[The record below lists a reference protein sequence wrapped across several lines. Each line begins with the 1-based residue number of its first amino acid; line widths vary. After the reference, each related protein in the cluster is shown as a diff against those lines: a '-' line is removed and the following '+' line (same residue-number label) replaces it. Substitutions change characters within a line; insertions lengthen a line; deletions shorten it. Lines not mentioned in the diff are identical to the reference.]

1 MKDTPWINAGK
12 VLPEE
17 KTRVIVCTKTKKG
30 VMNINIAY
38 HSDGMWHGN
47 GSMSG
52 VIAWK
57 PLPDFPEWG
66 DDKAVESWN
75 RRAEAVKDQP
85 DGDVVEVR
93 HGKWDYEISD
103 VGWTDYSCSVCRN
116 IITVEG
122 QDEDLYSYCPY
133 CGAKMDGKVGADN
146 A

>member
-1 MKDTPWINAGK
+1 MVDSKEYIEKESLLQA
-12 VLPEE
+12 LEE
-17 KTRVIVCTKTKKG
+17 VGGCDAPLDSWADGWDKG
-30 VMNINIAY
+30 I
-38 HSDGMWHGN
+38 S
-47 GSMSG
+47 
-52 VIAWK
+52 
-57 PLPDFPEWG
+57 
-66 DDKAVESWN
+66 
-75 RRAEAVKDQP
+75 EAIKLTEEQP
-85 DGDVVEVR
+85 VADVVEVR

>member
-1 MKDTPWINAGK
+1 MKDIPWINAGK

-57 PLPDFPEWG
+57 PLPNFPEWG
-66 DDKAVESWN
+66 DDKAVEAWN
-75 RRAEAVKDQP
+75 RRAKSVKDQP
-85 DGDVVEVR
+85 DGDVVEVVR
-93 HGKWDYEISD
+93 CKDCKHLMFSDCYGECRLNHLWIVRPDDYCSRGKRKE
-103 VGWTDYSCSVCRN
+103 
-116 IITVEG
+116 
-122 QDEDLYSYCPY
+122 
-133 CGAKMDGKVGADN
+133 GADN

>member
-1 MKDTPWINAGK
+1 MKDTPWINAEK

-38 HSDGMWHGN
+38 HSDGKWHGN

-66 DDKAVESWN
+66 DDKAIEAWN

-85 DGDVVEVR
+85 AADMVEVR
-93 HGKWDYEISD
+93 HGKWIEDHEFFNCSEC
-103 VGWTDYSCSVCRN
+103 GHLTDYRFSN
-116 IITVEG
+116 F
-122 QDEDLYSYCPY
+122 CPD
-133 CGAKMDGKVGADN
+133 CGAKTNGEVGADN

>member
-17 KTRVIVCTKTKKG
+17 KLRVLVCTKTKKG

-47 GSMSG
+47 GSMAG

-57 PLPDFPEWG
+57 PLPNFPEWG
-66 DDKAVESWN
+66 DDKAVEAWN
-75 RRAEAVKDQP
+75 RRAETVKDQI

-93 HGKWDYEISD
+93 HGRWIEDHEFFKCSECGYL
-103 VGWTDYSCSVCRN
+103 TDYRLSN
-116 IITVEG
+116 F
-122 QDEDLYSYCPY
+122 CPD
-133 CGAKMDGKVGADN
+133 CGAKMNGKVGADN

>member
-1 MKDTPWINAGK
+1 MKDTLWINAGK

-57 PLPDFPEWG
+57 PLPDLPEWG
-66 DDKAVESWN
+66 DDKAVKEWHG
-75 RRAEAVKDQP
+75 RAETVKEQP
-85 DGDVVEVR
+85 TADVVEVVR
-93 HGKWDYEISD
+93 CKDCKHLMFSDCYGECKRNYLGIVRPDDFCSRGK
-103 VGWTDYSCSVCRN
+103 RK
-116 IITVEG
+116 EG
-122 QDEDLYSYCPY
+122 D
-133 CGAKMDGKVGADN
+133 DN
-146 A
+146 V